1 MSNFD
6 SQISRMKAMMNYGL
20 QTENKNQQYK
30 SVEYQKLGAD
40 GKTYGIVREGTKYYI
55 KVSESNKPNLLKE
68 DFKYIGGFINRKND
82 EYTSYANALKN
93 FEMKMSSIKESVGDK
108 NYVVET
114 WNPEKNEYLVIEA
127 TDKMK
132 AEIDRQRQIMNNAS
146 MIMEGKECN
155 GKCCASAPFTEVL
168 TNGDAE
174 DMDNVADQDGNNIG
188 KSKEPVRGKVK
199 KTTATDKAKT
209 VKESAEPLAW
219 HKEGGDAKENIADTY
234 MDTTHGTEIGDSAPF
249 DKAKNDESEL
259 ENGTVEEE
267 VAMHAEGENQNS
279 PEPGVNDKGD
289 SAPFDEKVN
298 ESVDECGLTE
308 DDDIEDDVESDDFEE
323 DELGDDVE
331 TEDFE
336 EGGDDLDGDDVESDD
351 FGDEDADDELEPAD
365 DSEEDDKGEI
375 ESLKDEISQLKDMIS
390 SLMDKVGVSSEEQA
404 EIEFNDEPLY
414 DGETEEDAAESEIG
428 AEDGLD
434 DDFEEDDD
442 FEVYESASYKRLKN
456 KLNEDRLN
464 VFGKHPAYQKK
475 VMELPPTGEDKNE
488 HGEDWNDESVYS
500 EEPFGTKIGSSAPF
514 EVDHEKIDNAIAESI
529 KKVLGSRKN
538 F

>member
-1 MSNFD
+1 
-6 SQISRMKAMMNYGL
+6 
-20 QTENKNQQYK
+20 
-30 SVEYQKLGAD
+30 
-40 GKTYGIVREGTKYYI
+40 
-55 KVSESNKPNLLKE
+55 
-68 DFKYIGGFINRKND
+68 
-82 EYTSYANALKN
+82 
-93 FEMKMSSIKESVGDK
+93 MSSIKESVGDK

-249 DKAKNDESEL
+249 DKPKNDKSEL
-259 ENGTVEEE
+259 KNGTVEEE
-267 VAMHAEGENQNS
+267 VAMHNSQDQNT
-279 PEPGVNDKGD
+279 PEVGVSETGD
-289 SAPFDEKVN
+289 DAPFDEAVN
-298 ESVDECGLTE
+298 EAEEGEEVLDDELEG
-308 DDDIEDDVESDDFEE
+308 DDFEE
-323 DELGDDVE
+323 DG
-331 TEDFE
+331 EDFE
-336 EGGDDLDGDDVESDD
+336 DDGLEDDALEDDGLE
-351 FGDEDADDELEPAD
+351 DEDEDELEFEVEQDAEGD
-365 DSEEDDKGEI
+365 DI
-375 ESLKDEISQLKDMIS
+375 QALKDEISDLKDMV
-390 SLMDKVGVSSEEQA
+390 SLLLDKDGVSAEDQADIEFDDDELYDDEPEEEA
-404 EIEFNDEPLY
+404 EFEIETEDEP
-414 DGETEEDAAESEIG
+414 E
-428 AEDGLD
+428 

-442 FEVYESASYKRLKN
+442 SEVYESASYKRLKN

-500 EEPFGTKIGSSAPF
+500 EEPFGTQIGSSAPF
-514 EVDHEKIDNAIAESI
+514 EVDHEKIDNSIAEAI
-529 KKVLGSRKN
+529 NKVLGSRKN